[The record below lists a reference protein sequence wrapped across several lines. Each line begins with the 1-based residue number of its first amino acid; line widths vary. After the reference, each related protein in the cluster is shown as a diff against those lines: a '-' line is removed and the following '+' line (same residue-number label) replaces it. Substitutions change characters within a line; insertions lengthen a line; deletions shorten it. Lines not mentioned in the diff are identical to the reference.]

1 MRGVST
7 TTNGARRT
15 TRTTAIASRGTLKV
29 IRSPAASVSTNWLT
43 YPRQAASARGILSTN
58 FNLSAESNL
67 SRCCTRTSLTQ
78 KCHGAHFCT
87 RARGGLTQLSAW
99 LVSLGIRLIRSRPG
113 KPQDNGGGQSHRQ
126 SRGRAWRH
134 QPLLPEVQREDVAVT
149 GPEAVH
155 VPKVAPHHRDAAP
168 GPGAD
173 LWAVQK
179 MLRHTDAGHDRAL
192 RAPRPRL
199 SAGADHAAETDR
211 FCFPLAT
218 GSRKQRMSD

>member
-134 QPLLPEVQREDVAVT
+134 HPPLPEVQREDVAVT

-155 VPKVAPHHRDAAP
+155 VPRAAPHHRDAAP
-168 GPGAD
+168 RRWRRSLSRAEDAAPY
-173 LWAVQK
+173 
-179 MLRHTDAGHDRAL
+179 RRAGHD
-192 RAPRPRL
+192 
-199 SAGADHAAETDR
+199 
-211 FCFPLAT
+211 
-218 GSRKQRMSD
+218 